1 MTIPIYEPLN
11 GYVSR
16 VFSWSKR
23 CLEEGTFRRLGG
35 GPGIQISLRVGA
47 YPYRHPDPP
56 PNLHLGLEWFCLQ
69 SYTRNM
75 LVLGLYFVA
84 YIVNF
89 LCLRNITA
97 QYKIYI
103 FEYWCP
109 VLNEESQNQ
118 KPFNGWHLPLWGGGG
133 GPHPYPELPQH
144 LSFALKTLRQ
154 LLSHSCLFFQLQIT
168 WLWCVAKTFKLYFF
182 YMNDDVVC
190 SKLHWHW
197 LSTC

>member
-133 GPHPYPELPQH
+133 GTTPLPRVATSFEFCPENLKAAVESQ
-144 LSFALKTLRQ
+144 LSLFSVTNNMALMCSQNIQTVFFLYERRC
-154 LLSHSCLFFQLQIT
+154 CLQ
-168 WLWCVAKTFKLYFF
+168 
-182 YMNDDVVC
+182 
-190 SKLHWHW
+190 
-197 LSTC
+197 